1 MKLTP
6 RNPSKRRR
14 LQTDHRDPSEH
25 TACLTTPDEHPDK
38 WRRA

>member
-14 LQTDHRDPSEH
+14 LPTDRHDPTE
-25 TACLTTPDEHPDK
+25 LTTLVTSDERTYQ
-38 WRRA
+38 WRRS